1 MGQHEQCVL
10 NYVRTHLFSDGYTLT
25 TLSDKCADEIF
36 RLLETAQ
43 DNDIDQTKFPDFIC
57 DGGWIEHFAVTF
69 GRSSGKGY
77 ENTRLEQ
84 QALRSYGHPCGPW
97 KVVSVEFPVGSYDNF
112 MKSLHKSWN
121 KHIVSFR
128 KSNVINIQGTGMFLI
143 EIDDEPIVV
152 HWLDEKGRLERG
164 PYSVLLDKQF
174 LDFIYSYRD
183 VVRYVIACYK
193 SHNNCDLVVLDDI
206 PSIKEKFLKN
216 SNVRFDGVWTKVNMI
231 VPKEGEVK
239 KNGNA

>member
-1 MGQHEQCVL
+1 MGQHEQDVL
-10 NYVRTHLFSDGYTLT
+10 KYVQSSYVRAWPQVSDE
-25 TLSDKCADEIF
+25 CVVEF
-36 RLLETAQ
+36 NRLLDTAQ
-43 DNDIDQTKFPDFIC
+43 DTDIEQTKFPDFMC

-69 GRSSGKGY
+69 GRSSSKGY

-84 QALRSYGHPCGPW
+84 QALRSYGHPMEFC
-97 KVVSVEFPVGSYDNF
+97 KVVSVEFPIGSYDNF

-121 KHIVSFR
+121 KHIASFW
-128 KSNVINIQGTGMFLI
+128 KSNMVNTQVVGMFLI
-143 EIDDEPIVV
+143 EIDDESIIA
-152 HWLDEKGRLERG
+152 HWQGEKGSFERG

-183 VVRYVIACYK
+183 VVRYVVVCYK

-216 SNVRFDGVWTKVNMI
+216 SNVRFDGVWTKVDMI
-231 VPKEGEVK
+231 APKEGEVK
-239 KNGNA
+239 KNGND

>member
-1 MGQHEQCVL
+1 MGQHEQDILKYVQSSYVFAWPQVSDECVAEF
-10 NYVRTHLFSDGYTLT
+10 N
-25 TLSDKCADEIF
+25 
-36 RLLETAQ
+36 RLLDTAQ
-43 DNDIDQTKFPDFIC
+43 DTDIEQTKFPDFMC

-97 KVVSVEFPVGSYDNF
+97 KIVSAEFPVGSYDNF
-112 MKSLHKSWN
+112 MKSLRKSWN
-121 KHIVSFR
+121 KHIASFR

-164 PYSVLLDKQF
+164 PYSVRLDKQF
-174 LDFIYSYRD
+174 LDFIYSGRNVIKY
-183 VVRYVIACYK
+183 VVVCYK

-231 VPKEGEVK
+231 VPKEGGVK
-239 KNGNA
+239 KNGND